1 MAKAGDHAAQ
11 TEATR
16 AVAYRFL
23 ERAFLDK
30 DFRGAYNANAHPDF
44 IQHNPKMGDGLA
56 AHKAFFDDMATRLGD
71 SSGWSH
77 ITDIV
82 LVDADIFAVLH
93 HVFRSP
99 DDHGQIVA
107 DLWRVEDGKIAEH
120 WDVIQQMPSIMPH
133 GNGMAS
139 PIAKDYASALNHV
152 DSIRDPTCG
161 APDPAVSREDSLKNY
176 RDYVAEVE
184 QGDVLGAVERWFHAD
199 YKQHSPIIA
208 DGKQGAIAY
217 LMDEWGKPDAPKP
230 ILGTQRIVAEG
241 DYVLVHYLYSLE
253 GLPTREAHIDIFRFT
268 GGKISEHWDVKQK
281 VPEVSANANGMW

>member
-1 MAKAGDHAAQ
+1 MTGQDDHATR

-30 DFRGAYNANAHPDF
+30 DFRGAYNANAHADF
-44 IQHNPKMGDGLA
+44 IQHNPKIGDGLA
-56 AHKAFFDDMATRLGD
+56 AHKAFFDEMATRLGD
-71 SSGWSH
+71 SSDWLH
-77 ITDIV
+77 VTDMV
-82 LVDADIFAVLH
+82 LADGDIFAVLH

-120 WDVIQQMPSIMPH
+120 WDVIQQMPRAMPH

-139 PIAKDYASALNHV
+139 PIAKDYGSALAHV
-152 DSIRDPTCG
+152 DSIRNPTCG
-161 APDPAVSREDSLKNY
+161 APDRSISRESSLKHY
-176 RDYVAEVE
+176 HDYVAEVE
-184 QGDVLGAVERWFHAD
+184 QGDVLGAIERWFHPD

-208 DGKQGAIAY
+208 DGKQGAIDY
-217 LMDEWGKPDAPKP
+217 LMEEWGRADAPKP
-230 ILGTQRIVAEG
+230 VLGPQRIVADG

-253 GLPTREAHIDIFRFT
+253 GLPTQEAHIDIFGFT
-268 GGKISEHWDVKQK
+268 DGKISEHWDVKQQ
-281 VPEVSANANGMW
+281 VPDQAANANGMW